1 MTKFCDAIKADETA
15 VRFRFGFEKRLEQDI
30 YKRINLDMVLSN
42 YGFLAY
48 HERMN
53 HLNSYIFALSLTAFK
68 QISNE
73 YF

>member
-1 MTKFCDAIKADETA
+1 MTRLCDAIKADETA

-30 YKRINLDMVLSN
+30 YKRIDLHIILSN

-53 HLNSYIFALSLTAFK
+53 NLNSYIFALSLTAFK
-68 QISNE
+68 QMSNE